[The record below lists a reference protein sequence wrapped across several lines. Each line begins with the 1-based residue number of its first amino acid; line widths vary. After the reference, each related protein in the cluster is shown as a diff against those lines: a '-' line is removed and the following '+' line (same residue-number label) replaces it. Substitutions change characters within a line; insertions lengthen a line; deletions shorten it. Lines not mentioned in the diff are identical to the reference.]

1 MSKITVIKGDAI
13 VSIKIGAGF
22 LQKLQK
28 VMMNIVTDKSTEEL
42 DLLKKCIE
50 AHEKENA
57 EFPETWME
65 DLFTLTVLINEIET
79 TLIKEGQTEEKEI
92 EDLPTTEEN

>member
-13 VSIKIGAGF
+13 VSIKVGAGF

-28 VMMNIVTDKSTEEL
+28 IMVNTIADKSSENLETF
-42 DLLKKCIE
+42 KKSVQD
-50 AHEKENA
+50 HEKENT

-65 DLFTLTVLINEIET
+65 DLFTLSILINEIES
-79 TLIKEGQTEEKEI
+79 TLIKEGHTEEKEM
-92 EDLPTTEEN
+92 EDIPVSEE